1 MNYREIELIVVA
13 VRAFYVGLSVF
24 GESFSSCCRH
34 AAELALGCVMQE
46 NAS

>member
-13 VRAFYVGLSVF
+13 VRAFYVGLCVL
-24 GESFSSCCRH
+24 GESFSSWWRH
-34 AAELALGCVMQE
+34 AAELALGRVMQE